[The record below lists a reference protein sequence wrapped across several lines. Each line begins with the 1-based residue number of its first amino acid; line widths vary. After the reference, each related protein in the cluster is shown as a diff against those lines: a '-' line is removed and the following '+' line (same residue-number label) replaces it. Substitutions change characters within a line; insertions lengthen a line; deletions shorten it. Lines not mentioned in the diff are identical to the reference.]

1 MQLRQGV
8 LKTMTS
14 CDTLM
19 HFKLHFIVCVRVGV
33 YLKMCVDMEVR
44 EPPAGL
50 CPLLPLRG
58 SHMCKVIGLDS
69 HHLPAR
75 PSHHPNCDIFISYSN
90 ILNGDLKLTR
100 FHCYLLMNKVRR
112 TCANKWDR

>member
-19 HFKLHFIVCVRVGV
+19 HFKLHFIVCARVGV

-44 EPPAGL
+44 EPPAGA
-50 CPLLPLRG
+50 R
-58 SHMCKVIGLDS
+58 SSGL
-69 HHLPAR
+69 AA
-75 PSHHPNCDIFISYSN
+75 II
-90 ILNGDLKLTR
+90 
-100 FHCYLLMNKVRR
+100 YLLSHLTTPVVIFLYFTPIFLMVISS
-112 TCANKWDR
+112 